1 MAGKAAEKILD
12 QENVWKVILLE
23 KFSRTLHGY
32 NPDEVNS
39 FLDEIIAQV
48 ERMIESNRQK
58 NEEILA
64 LKSRLSDAQNNE
76 EILKK
81 AQKFDELETTLNKAI
96 VMAED
101 TGEHIRKVAKQERDL
116 ILEEAKKNASLIIND
131 ALVRSER
138 IEYQATLLRKNII
151 MFKRKL
157 KTNLEEQ
164 MKLVDEIEVID
175 DIK

>member
-1 MAGKAAEKILD
+1 M
-12 QENVWKVILLE
+12 Q

-39 FLDEIIAQV
+39 YLDEIIAQV
-48 ERMIESNRQK
+48 ESMIESNRQK
-58 NEEILA
+58 NEEILI
-64 LKSRLSDAQNNE
+64 LKNELNKRQSDE
-76 EILKK
+76 EVIKK

-96 VMAED
+96 VMAQD
-101 TGEHIRKVAKQERDL
+101 TGEHIRRVAKQERDL

-131 ALVRSER
+131 ALVRSEK

-157 KTNLEEQ
+157 KINLEEQ
-164 MKLVDEIEVID
+164 LKLVDDIEVLD
-175 DIK
+175 ELE

>member
-1 MAGKAAEKILD
+1 M
-12 QENVWKVILLE
+12 Q

-39 FLDEIIAQV
+39 YLDEIIAQV
-48 ERMIESNRQK
+48 ESMIESNRQK
-58 NEEILA
+58 NEEILI
-64 LKSRLSDAQNNE
+64 LKNELNKRQSDE
-76 EILKK
+76 EVIKK

-96 VMAED
+96 VMAQD
-101 TGEHIRKVAKQERDL
+101 TGEHIRRVAKQERDL

-131 ALVRSER
+131 ALVRSEK

-157 KTNLEEQ
+157 KINLEEQ
-164 MKLVDEIEVID
+164 LKLVEDIEVLD
-175 DIK
+175 ELE

>member
-1 MAGKAAEKILD
+1 M
-12 QENVWKVILLE
+12 N

-32 NPDEVNS
+32 NPEEVNS
-39 FLDEIIAQV
+39 YLDEIIAQV

-58 NEEILA
+58 NEQILSLKNQLANTTSDDEIKEKA
-64 LKSRLSDAQNNE
+64 
-76 EILKK
+76 KK
-81 AQKFDELETTLNKAI
+81 YDELEATLNKAI
-96 VMAED
+96 VMAQD
-101 TGEHIRKVAKQERDL
+101 TGENIRRVAKQERDL

-157 KTNLEEQ
+157 RTNLEEQ
-164 MKLVDEIEVID
+164 MKLVDEIEVLD
-175 DIK
+175 ELE